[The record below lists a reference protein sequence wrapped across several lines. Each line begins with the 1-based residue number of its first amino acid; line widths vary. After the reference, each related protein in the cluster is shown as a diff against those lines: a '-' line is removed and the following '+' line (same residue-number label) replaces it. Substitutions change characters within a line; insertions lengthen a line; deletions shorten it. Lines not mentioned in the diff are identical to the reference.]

1 MIKSIIIKITI
12 SLFAVS
18 IYAQDFFND
27 DLDTMESGKKPA
39 SFSYELNGF
48 TRGVM
53 FAGKVAN
60 EDELELKS
68 GYGELGL
75 KMRIRKGKWG
85 DGFAEI
91 RFRRGSEFNESIS
104 EFHLREAY
112 INTYLGNL
120 DFSIGHQIVVWGRA
134 DGFNPTNNITP
145 QNMLA
150 RSPDE
155 DDRRNGNFL
164 VRASY
169 HFYPLRLE
177 AIWVPQY
184 TPSVLPTELFPFP
197 SYITLGEAMNPDGN
211 LKNSSIAIKTD
222 LELSKLD
229 GSVSYFL
236 GFMPMPAISLLLSSL
251 NLTGLEIASATIV
264 TKPYKMQVLGCDFST
279 TLGSFGLRGEVAY
292 RNPIDDYQAQENI
305 ANINLLSFLDFAQ
318 SKDQLHYIPNPD
330 LQYVLG
336 IDKTRGDFSIILQYI
351 GRYVIDFKEF
361 QLMNFELDELILK
374 NRMIVSQQDEISH
387 AVFIRPALT
396 LLHETMTSE
405 ILAYYSITTE
415 EVLLRPLLVYQL
427 TDALTLKLGGEWYSG
442 PDNTLFGTIDEAL
455 SSIFIEVKT
464 SF

>member
-1 MIKSIIIKITI
+1 MVKIIWMIILISVTSIN
-12 SLFAVS
+12 
-18 IYAQDFFND
+18 AQDFFID
-27 DLDTMESGKKPA
+27 DPDTIESDKRSA
-39 SFSYELNGF
+39 NHSYELNGF
-48 TRGVM
+48 TRSVLFG
-53 FAGKVAN
+53 GKVADKDAM
-60 EDELELKS
+60 EMKA

-85 DGFAEI
+85 DGIAEI
-91 RFRRGSEFNESIS
+91 RFRRGSEFNKSIS
-104 EFHLREAY
+104 EFNLREAY
-112 INTYLGNL
+112 VNTYLGNF

-155 DDRRNGNFL
+155 DDRREGNFL
-164 VRASY
+164 MRALY

-177 AIWVPQY
+177 VIWVPQY
-184 TPSVLPTELFPFP
+184 SPSVLPTELFPVP

-211 LKNSSIAIKTD
+211 LENSSIAIKTD

-229 GSVSYFL
+229 GSVSYFR
-236 GFMPMPAISLLLSSL
+236 GYMPMPAISLLLSSL
-251 NLTGLEIASATIV
+251 DFTELEIASVTIV
-264 TKPYKMQVLGCDFST
+264 TNPYKMQVFGCDFST

-292 RNPIDDYQAQENI
+292 RDPIDDYQSPENI
-305 ANINLLSFLDFAQ
+305 ANMDLLSFLKFVQ
-318 SKDQLHYIPNPD
+318 SKDHLHYIPNPD

-336 IDKTRGDFSIILQYI
+336 VDKTRDDFSIILQYI

-361 QLMNFELDELILK
+361 QPMNFELDELIIK
-374 NRMIVSQQDEISH
+374 NRMIVSQQDEMSH

-405 ILAYYSITTE
+405 ILAYYNITTE
-415 EVLLRPLLVYQL
+415 EILLRPLLVYQL
-427 TDALTLKLGGEWYSG
+427 TDALTLKFGGEWYSG
-442 PDNTLFGTIDEAL
+442 PENTLFGTIDEAL
-455 SSIFIEVKT
+455 SSVFLEVKT